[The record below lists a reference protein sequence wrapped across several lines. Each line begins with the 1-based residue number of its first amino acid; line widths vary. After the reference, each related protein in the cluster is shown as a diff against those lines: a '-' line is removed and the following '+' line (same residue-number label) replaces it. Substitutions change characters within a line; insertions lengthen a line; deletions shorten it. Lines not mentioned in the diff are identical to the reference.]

1 MVPQACHYA
10 RFIIIFFHH
19 DHSFGMIQGSDDPQ
33 ASYPLMAISSKRTTN
48 KLGVK
53 ESSSG
58 LDSKTE
64 AIYAFCTITTML
76 SLIQST
82 RDTAGKRQKLGQQEK
97 LVHTQLQLLDAFA
110 AVLVRN
116 NGVIA
121 VTSKPY
127 NHGSGEVEVLA
138 SYMGNGESH
147 ITSQPQ
153 STGLIRDIIRN
164 VFVSQNPRDVTVKQ
178 REVVDPETLIPSHF
192 KEISNPTTLLITFL
206 SEFW

>member
-1 MVPQACHYA
+1 MDTAQATTSSSHFPVYQPYLQEDGYKLLDISPQSPPLSSTSTLLLPHLQAPLILISHP
-10 RFIIIFFHH
+10 IINH
-19 DHSFGMIQGSDDPQ
+19 
-33 ASYPLMAISSKRTTN
+33 ISHN
-48 KLGVK
+48 KLGVKESNLK

-64 AIYAFCTITTML
+64 AIYAFRTITTML
-76 SLIQST
+76 SLIQSK
-82 RDTAGKRQKLGQQEK
+82 RDTACKRQKLGQQEK

-116 NGVIA
+116 NGVIT

-153 STGLIRDIIRN
+153 STGLIMNIIRN
-164 VFVSQNPRDVTVKQ
+164 VFVSQNPR
-178 REVVDPETLIPSHF
+178 
-192 KEISNPTTLLITFL
+192 
-206 SEFW
+206 